1 MDETSFKI
9 LETLSREIGTEMSI
23 SQLTE
28 RIGESYGKA
37 YYANIYN
44 KLQQLARDNIV
55 TISKVGNTSIA
66 RINFDDYWI
75 MDILA
80 QVEMQRKRIFLKD
93 TANAS
98 TAILFSDIEKTFLT
112 DLPFVRSISVIRPEK
127 NQMTNRTELLIL
139 VKGYGMDFFPE
150 QEDAKAVHRAIKS
163 IQMMHPQQIDYLIL
177 NEAKFLDQITSDEL
191 NPVQEMLAD
200 KITFYGPQ
208 NFWHAIQVIAEKGIP
223 IKIAKSE
230 TSPHKI
236 SEQDLV
242 YNMAK
247 FGYNEMGTRLTKER
261 EMCIE
266 YTVAAMMAQGDARRI
281 EAVPVLLA
289 KNTVNYDMLIFLA
302 RKFKLIGKL
311 MGLIQ
316 ALSDIIP
323 EKKDLQYAIKVM
335 KEMRIEAEPADRA
348 SIMEKMRL
356 YNAA

>member
-9 LETLSREIGTEMSI
+9 LETLSREMGTEMSI

-80 QVEMQRKRIFLKD
+80 QVEMQRKRAFLRD
-93 TANAS
+93 RANA
-98 TAILFSDIEKTFLT
+98 TTQIIFSNLENVD

-127 NQMTNRTELLIL
+127 NQMINRVELLIL
-139 VKGYGMDFFPE
+139 VKGQGTDFFPK
-150 QEDAKAVHRAIKS
+150 QSDAETLHHAAESLQTMWPTK
-163 IQMMHPQQIDYLIL
+163 IDALIL
-177 NEAKFLDQITSDEL
+177 TEAKFVDLITSEEI
-191 NPVQEMLAD
+191 NPVREMLAD
-200 KITFYGPQ
+200 KITLYGPQ
-208 NFWHAIQVIAEKGIP
+208 NFWHVIQVIAEKGIP
-223 IKIAKSE
+223 IKIAKTE
-230 TSPHKI
+230 TSPRKI
-236 SEQDLV
+236 SEKDLV
-242 YNMAK
+242 YNMAR
-247 FGYNEMGTRLTKER
+247 FGYNEIGTKLAKEK
-261 EMCIE
+261 EICIE
-266 YTVAAMMAQGDARRI
+266 HTVAAMMAQGDARRI

-302 RKFKLIGKL
+302 KKFKLIGKL

-316 ALSDIIP
+316 ALSEIIP

-335 KEMRIEAEPADRA
+335 KEMRVEAELADRT
-348 SIMEKMRL
+348 SILEKMRL